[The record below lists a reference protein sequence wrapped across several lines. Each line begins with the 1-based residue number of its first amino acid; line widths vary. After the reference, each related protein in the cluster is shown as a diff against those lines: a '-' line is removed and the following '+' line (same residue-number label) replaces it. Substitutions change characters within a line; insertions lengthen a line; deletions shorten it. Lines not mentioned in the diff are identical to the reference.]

1 MESQKSRE
9 VSPPL
14 YYYDASEF
22 DSLEAS
28 LEGAESSSGLRRRR
42 KFLTESEEREL
53 TSSTDKKERR
63 RIQNRV
69 AQRAYRQ
76 KQKLRLQELEERLT
90 HGRASASEHPGLPKL
105 DLESLRTSGDM
116 ASTASWSNL
125 AISYPIATTLNKRVP
140 HSPSTTSPHSPLAKS
155 PSPTATSTTPANFS
169 SISTMLAVGY
179 ISPATAA
186 DLPTEVTPFITIPV
200 IPIRIAILM
209 NLEVL
214 GLSLANYQPD
224 SSRSPFLTGNF
235 PNLSPQPLPPAVIS
249 AHLAVR
255 APDLVPTEL
264 QCRVDHHPYLDVLP
278 FRGFRDRLLAVLLR
292 EGQDAVDQAELA
304 GDVEKGLRVWGKCS
318 WDRRGCEWTAAF
330 VTKWAW
336 LVDEEAL
343 EATNFW
349 RVQRGEG
356 KIEFGDEE
364 K

>member
-1 MESQKSRE
+1 MPLCRFSRHT
-9 VSPPL
+9 
-14 YYYDASEF
+14 ASSR
-22 DSLEAS
+22 SL
-28 LEGAESSSGLRRRR
+28 
-42 KFLTESEEREL
+42 LTY
-53 TSSTDKKERR
+53 STG
-63 RIQNRV
+63 
-69 AQRAYRQ
+69 Q

-90 HGRASASEHPGLPKL
+90 QGRASANERSGLPKL
-105 DLESLRTSGDM
+105 DLEALRASGDL

-125 AISYPIATTLNKRVP
+125 AISYPIATTLNTRVP
-140 HSPSTTSPHSPLAKS
+140 PCTASTSSHSPQAGS
-155 PSPTATSTTPANFS
+155 PSPKVASATPTSLPGPCPV
-169 SISTMLAVGY
+169 LAVGY
-179 ISPATAA
+179 ISPTTAA
-186 DLPTEVTPFITIPV
+186 DLPAEVTPFITIPV
-200 IPIRIAILM
+200 IPIRVAILM

-224 SSRSPFLTGNF
+224 SSRSPFITGIF
-235 PNLSPQPLPPAVIS
+235 PNLSPQSLPPSVIS

-292 EGQDAVDQAELA
+292 EGQDAVDQVELA
-304 GDVEKGLRVWGKCS
+304 SDLEKGLRVWGKCS

-330 VTKWAW
+330 VSKWAW